1 MGDYERLFR
10 GLEKRKD
17 LDDLLTSAKNGKDDL
32 LTSAKNGKEEGMKEP
47 TPRGRNRGLGKRKV
61 IVIDDDDD
69 DDGAV
74 EIDAAEGERAVK
86 RRKESDA

>member
-1 MGDYERLFR
+1 MR

-17 LDDLLTSAKNGKDDL
+17 LDDLLTSASNV
-32 LTSAKNGKEEGMKEP
+32 KEDGMEEP
-47 TPRGRNRGLGKRKV
+47 TPRERKRGLGKRKV

-69 DDGAV
+69 DDDAV